1 MSALYSRILL
11 WHKLVVMRT
20 GALALCSAKRRL
32 NPDEARD
39 WVDGLR
45 AVADDIEQFLK
56 DGTFILDDRG
66 QRVVKSP
73 DVEANSR
80 GPHYVGSQPDTNP
93 VRSGATD
100 RKVGGLRIAKR
111 KTK

>member
-11 WHKLVVMRT
+11 WHKLVAMRT
-20 GALALCSAKRRL
+20 GALALCSAKRAL
-32 NPDEARD
+32 NPAEARD

-45 AVADDIEQFLK
+45 AVADDIEQFLNE
-56 DGTFILDDRG
+56 GTFILDDRG

-73 DVEANSR
+73 ETNLG
-80 GPHYVGSQPDTNP
+80 GPHHVSSQPDTNP

-100 RKVGGLRIAKR
+100 RKVGGLRVAKR